1 MNKET
6 NDKIKMV
13 TLGRGD
19 RDLLRN
25 SGLLF
30 LRELCARSLLE
41 NKEVERIKK
50 EAKAHKIRTL
60 IYSLLEAFMNLYSIT
75 KGCYPCRED

>member
-13 TLGRGD
+13 TLDRGD

-41 NKEVERIKK
+41 NREVEKSRKLQ
-50 EAKAHKIRTL
+50 KAYKIRTL
-60 IYSLLEAFMNLYSIT
+60 IYSLPEAFMNLYSIT
-75 KGCYPCRED
+75 KGS

>member
-41 NKEVERIKK
+41 NKEWRNQESSKK
-50 EAKAHKIRTL
+50 DTKQD
-60 IYSLLEAFMNLYSIT
+60 YSLLEAFMNLYLIS
-75 KGCYPCRED
+75 KG

>member
-41 NKEVERIKK
+41 NKEWRNQESSRKDTK
-50 EAKAHKIRTL
+50 QD
-60 IYSLLEAFMNLYSIT
+60 YSLLEAFMNLYLIS
-75 KGCYPCRED
+75 KG

>member
-41 NKEVERIKK
+41 NKEWRNQESSKK
-50 EAKAHKIRTL
+50 DTKQY
-60 IYSLLEAFMNLYSIT
+60 YSLLEAFMNLYLIS
-75 KGCYPCRED
+75 KG

>member
-13 TLGRGD
+13 TLDRGD

-41 NKEVERIKK
+41 KSSREIKK
-50 EAKAHKIRTL
+50 VAKSIQNKNIDLFFARSF
-60 IYSLLEAFMNLYSIT
+60 YESLFNYQ
-75 KGCYPCRED
+75 R

>member
-41 NKEVERIKK
+41 NKEVEKNQERSKSTQNKNIDLFF
-50 EAKAHKIRTL
+50 T
-60 IYSLLEAFMNLYSIT
+60 
-75 KGCYPCRED
+75 

>member
-6 NDKIKMV
+6 NDKIKIV
-13 TLGRGD
+13 TLDRGD

-41 NKEVERIKK
+41 NKEVEKSRK
-50 EAKAHKIRTL
+50 
-60 IYSLLEAFMNLYSIT
+60 
-75 KGCYPCRED
+75 

>member
-41 NKEVERIKK
+41 NKEVEKSRK
-50 EAKAHKIRTL
+50 
-60 IYSLLEAFMNLYSIT
+60 
-75 KGCYPCRED
+75 

>member
-6 NDKIKMV
+6 NDKIKMA

-19 RDLLRN
+19 RDLLRD

-41 NKEVERIKK
+41 NKEVEKLRK
-50 EAKAHKIRTL
+50 
-60 IYSLLEAFMNLYSIT
+60 
-75 KGCYPCRED
+75 